1 MSIHGAGLQQ
11 AIRDGFTN
19 HAVSCPSPPFFR
31 HFLSPRPIAGVLSRK
46 RADRDGMS
54 CWETVRKKEREG
66 GNSLWDSNKS
76 HHDSISDFGR
86 NRFKTRQPKSLYQS
100 LPRPSTTPRP
110 NPGPPPRYR
119 HRRRSCHHQILQSP
133 SQARP
138 DHTCHHRNSRAKVP
152 KRSHFQTRAQ
162 HPLVL

>member
-19 HAVSCPSPPFFR
+19 HAVSCPFPPFFR
-31 HFLSPRPIAGVLSRK
+31 HFLSPRPIAGGLSRK
-46 RADRDGMS
+46 GADRDGMS

-66 GNSLWDSNKS
+66 GNSLRDSNKS

-86 NRFKTRQPKSLYQS
+86 NRFKIPRPKSLYQS

-110 NPGPPPRYR
+110 NPRPPLHHR
-119 HRRRSCHHQILQSP
+119 HRRRSRYRRILQSP
-133 SQARP
+133 SWARS
-138 DHTCHHRNSRAKVP
+138 DHTCRHRNSRAKAP
-152 KRSHFQTRAQ
+152 KRSRFQTRAPY
-162 HPLVL
+162 PLVL